1 MSAFLG
7 LATGLGYSILVWIVG
22 ILAMVLSVIAF
33 QFKHRVTIVVF
44 NFLGQSCWVL
54 YFVLQSD
61 FASAISCGL
70 CAVMLALFS
79 QKDRWKWAT
88 GKVSVILFLGI
99 ICGFSLLAFS
109 SWKDIFPLLAGF
121 FCVIANSRSTEK
133 RLRQFSILWCLSW
146 LINSTI
152 KVYPVAFAND
162 LLCTVSTVVSLIRY
176 RDKGS
181 KTSSN

>member
-1 MSAFLG
+1 MTAFSG
-7 LATGLGYSILVWIVG
+7 IGYSVLLWGVG

-54 YFVLQSD
+54 YFLLQSD
-61 FASAISCGL
+61 FASAVSCGL

-88 GKVSVILFLGI
+88 GKVSVILFSVI
-99 ICGFSLLAFS
+99 ICGFSLLAFA
-109 SWKDIFPLLAGF
+109 SWMDIFPLLAGF

-133 RLRQFSILWCLSW
+133 RLRQFSALWCLSW
-146 LINSTI
+146 LINSAI

-162 LLCTVSTVVSLIRY
+162 LLCTVSTIVALIRY
-176 RDKGS
+176 REK
-181 KTSSN
+181 KSSAEER